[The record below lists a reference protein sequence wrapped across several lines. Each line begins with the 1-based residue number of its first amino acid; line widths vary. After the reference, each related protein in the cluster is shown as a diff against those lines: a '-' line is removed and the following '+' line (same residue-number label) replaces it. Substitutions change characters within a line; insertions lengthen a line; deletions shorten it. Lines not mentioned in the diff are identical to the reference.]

1 MLPGGALMRHRPSR
15 WRRQLVLS
23 LVSLVTLL
31 TLAWPSLANRG
42 VLGPGDQAALPA
54 APRLQPP
61 DLQPLP
67 RPQPGSGE
75 DPPLEVGAYITV
87 LDGFNFLDN
96 HVSVEFFLWTRWSGD
111 AASNPSDR
119 LTVLNAP
126 TDHNIDRFAL
136 LDSRRDGPA
145 EWRLYKVRS
154 RLAIPW
160 RLQNYPFDR
169 HDVLIRL
176 GSANPLA
183 PGLVIRADD
192 AQSGIDPELILYDWR
207 IGRLSIEESAWSLQ
221 TSLGT
226 TASSIEPGS
235 TVTIVPTLQLSIPLA
250 RRSGLALLS
259 SFLGDF
265 LAIGLCMLSLI
276 IPYSRDDLILGAVF
290 AAAGTSIFLA
300 QLLPVS
306 ALSGF
311 AGNIQLII
319 YVGILYVVIADEL
332 LDRAFRGRA
341 ERLLRFVRPLLL
353 PSYVLGTLVAIYRVI
368 PSDVLV

>member
-1 MLPGGALMRHRPSR
+1 
-15 WRRQLVLS
+15 
-23 LVSLVTLL
+23 
-31 TLAWPSLANRG
+31 
-42 VLGPGDQAALPA
+42 
-54 APRLQPP
+54 
-61 DLQPLP
+61 
-67 RPQPGSGE
+67 
-75 DPPLEVGAYITV
+75 
-87 LDGFNFLDN
+87 
-96 HVSVEFFLWTRWSGD
+96 
-111 AASNPSDR
+111 
-119 LTVLNAP
+119 
-126 TDHNIDRFAL
+126 
-136 LDSRRDGPA
+136 
-145 EWRLYKVRS
+145 
-154 RLAIPW
+154 
-160 RLQNYPFDR
+160 
-169 HDVLIRL
+169 
-176 GSANPLA
+176 
-183 PGLVIRADD
+183 
-192 AQSGIDPELILYDWR
+192 
-207 IGRLSIEESAWSLQ
+207 
-221 TSLGT
+221 
-226 TASSIEPGS
+226 
-235 TVTIVPTLQLSIPLA
+235 VTIVPTLQLSIPLA